1 MALPVQVRAVLEYRS
16 IAKYQ
21 IPSTKLQTN
30 LKFQYSMTKTKNRFG
45 ISNFGHCDL
54 FDICDLLFGISGT
67 PVFQQTAARWKEYG
81 SPLRGQCK
89 AGSFGSGFFTIA
101 IKLLAPDVDE
111 RLVVGKV
118 WTHPPHQNA
127 L

>member
-1 MALPVQVRAVLEYRS
+1 VLYRLTAIGQVQDPALRGAELNGFAGEDGWWSWSTEIFEYWS

-54 FDICDLLFGISGT
+54 FDICDL
-67 PVFQQTAARWKEYG
+67 
-81 SPLRGQCK
+81 
-89 AGSFGSGFFTIA
+89 
-101 IKLLAPDVDE
+101 
-111 RLVVGKV
+111 
-118 WTHPPHQNA
+118 
-127 L
+127 